1 VVTKHETVEK
11 ELIANR
17 TRLDK
22 LVATGEDLLSRRVK
36 SVETRELVERI
47 KKNWADLE
55 RQTAY
60 NGEKLAEAKLKADLT
75 KSLNDVDARMRNLTK
90 EVAQTYQTNDLRS
103 VKDALKKH
111 QDLKNQ
117 VIEKAYY
124 NTLINS
130 LLIIYLLIF

>member
-1 VVTKHETVEK
+1 MVTKHETVEK

-117 VIEKAYY
+117 VI
-124 NTLINS
+124 
-130 LLIIYLLIF
+130 